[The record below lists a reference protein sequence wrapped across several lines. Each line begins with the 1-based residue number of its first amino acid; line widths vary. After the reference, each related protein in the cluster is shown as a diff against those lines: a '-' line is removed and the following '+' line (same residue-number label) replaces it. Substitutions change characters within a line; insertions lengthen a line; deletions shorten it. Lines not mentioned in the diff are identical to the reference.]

1 MVVYEVIYIIVC
13 VARPVGRG
21 RCIICVLFVFWVG
34 VGFKVVVEFGVVFEF
49 VSDVVVEDWSSMM
62 LAGHGF
68 FVFRFVFF
76 VFCVWIRYRIC
87 VVFWAGFIS

>member
-1 MVVYEVIYIIVC
+1 MVYIIVC

-49 VSDVVVEDWSSMM
+49 VSDVVFEDWSSMM

-68 FVFRFVFF
+68 FVFFIYFVF
-76 VFCVWIRYRIC
+76 
-87 VVFWAGFIS
+87 